1 MTVSIRRTSRA
12 ADSPGRYFD
21 RVSLDPYYMH
31 RHRTG
36 RSTSTWVPAG
46 PLLQQ
51 RRGAIISAPSN
62 FPSSRLAGNS
72 CACTTT
78 RSRPIRKSNLPP
90 FNPFRWPG
98 TERRPIRITSVP
110 LDPRNSTCRRLA
122 TAPSIFP
129 SGDFA
134 GTPFPPFNP
143 FRWNRTAPV
152 DDQLPPRR
160 SPQRRFIVLPVLRQF
175 FHNFF
180 CYHIGITFR
189 SRSLV
194 VFFQLRSVSCAPFT
208 PTFADGVVQRSLA
221 LYLPCFVSLCSPV
234 WPRAI
239 SHRSS
244 SIFHREPTIHCSLLR

>member
-1 MTVSIRRTSRA
+1 MTISIRRTSRA

-46 PLLQQ
+46 PLLQH
-51 RRGAIISAPSN
+51 
-62 FPSSRLAGNS
+62 FH
-72 CACTTT
+72 
-78 RSRPIRKSNLPP
+78 RSIRSVGLEPNADR
-90 FNPFRWPG
+90 FGSHPFRWAHIPAVMTPAHTTQFG
-98 TERRPIRITSVP
+98 SNHIRFASTS
-110 LDPRNSTCRRLA
+110 T
-122 TAPSIFP
+122 
-129 SGDFA
+129 
-134 GTPFPPFNP
+134 
-143 FRWNRTAPV
+143 RTAPV

-160 SPQRRFIVLPVLRQF
+160 SHNVDSSYFQYFGNF
-175 FHNFF
+175 FRKFFF

-221 LYLPCFVSLCSPV
+221 LYLPCFVSLSP
-234 WPRAI
+234 WMAESHLTPIIIPYSPRTNHPLSATAI
-239 SHRSS
+239 VAHDFPSWFFSRSMTP
-244 SIFHREPTIHCSLLR
+244 FV

>member
-1 MTVSIRRTSRA
+1 MLPDSEYFDHLSTPSNHPRPVVLSRA
-12 ADSPGRYFD
+12 AISSGHHFLRSIRSVGLEPNADRFGSHPFRWTHISAVMTPAYATQFDSNHIR
-21 RVSLDPYYMH
+21 SA
-31 RHRTG
+31 
-36 RSTSTWVPAG
+36 STST
-46 PLLQQ
+46 
-51 RRGAIISAPSN
+51 
-62 FPSSRLAGNS
+62 
-72 CACTTT
+72 
-78 RSRPIRKSNLPP
+78 
-90 FNPFRWPG
+90 
-98 TERRPIRITSVP
+98 
-110 LDPRNSTCRRLA
+110 
-122 TAPSIFP
+122 
-129 SGDFA
+129 
-134 GTPFPPFNP
+134 
-143 FRWNRTAPV
+143 RTAPV

-180 CYHIGITFR
+180 CYHVGITFR

-244 SIFHREPTIHCSLLR
+244 SIFHHGPIILCSLPR

>member
-1 MTVSIRRTSRA
+1 MLPDSEYFDHLSTPSNHPRPVVLSRA
-12 ADSPGRYFD
+12 AISSGHHFLRSIRSVGLEPNADRFGSHPFRWTHISAVMTPAYATQFDSNHIR
-21 RVSLDPYYMH
+21 SA
-31 RHRTG
+31 
-36 RSTSTWVPAG
+36 STST
-46 PLLQQ
+46 
-51 RRGAIISAPSN
+51 
-62 FPSSRLAGNS
+62 
-72 CACTTT
+72 
-78 RSRPIRKSNLPP
+78 
-90 FNPFRWPG
+90 
-98 TERRPIRITSVP
+98 
-110 LDPRNSTCRRLA
+110 
-122 TAPSIFP
+122 
-129 SGDFA
+129 
-134 GTPFPPFNP
+134 
-143 FRWNRTAPV
+143 RTAPV

-244 SIFHREPTIHCSLLR
+244 SIFHHEPIIPFLYYHL